1 MGVSTQNFDRRF
13 RPGLFPLQGKKSPRA
28 DSRSIKLGRSDH
40 RLLHRQTILTVCR
53 CQRLLC
59 IATVIVQKNVTQNIS
74 AQSGRKHFFHF
85 FSLFSHSCPP
95 RRGMPKTQA
104 PEPPFEPMFPMG
116 SRPSLDQ
123 EGRQTPLST
132 PFKALPPIIW

>member
-40 RLLHRQTILTVCR
+40 RLLHRQTILAVCR
-53 CQRLLC
+53 CQRLLR

-85 FSLFSHSCPP
+85 FLILALPG
-95 RRGMPKTQA
+95 RGIPKTEA
-104 PEPPFEPMFPMG
+104 PEPPFKPMFPMG